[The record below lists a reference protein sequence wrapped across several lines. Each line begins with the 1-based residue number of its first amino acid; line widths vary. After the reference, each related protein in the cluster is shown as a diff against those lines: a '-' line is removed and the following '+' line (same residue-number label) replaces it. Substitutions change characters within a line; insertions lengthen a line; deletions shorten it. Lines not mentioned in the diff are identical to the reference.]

1 MKKLTY
7 LFLLASVSF
16 LSCEKEGI
24 EGPNLN
30 DLFGELNIIEEF
42 QIINDS
48 ASFNTESAYF
58 PLNFQKLLIGKYK

>member
-30 DLFGELNIIEEF
+30 DLFGELNICLLYTSDAAD
-42 QIINDS
+42 DS
-48 ASFNTESAYF
+48 RV
-58 PLNFQKLLIGKYK
+58 